1 MICLLRFLLTAAW
14 ASSGSASACFGLTFV
29 SFSDFSVSGQSAC
42 MCGRGREKKKS
53 VSGVV
58 LASFACRGRLLDS
71 WSPGRSVSH
80 P

>member
-1 MICLLRFLLTAAW
+1 MICLLRLGRAPALLRLVLDRLLSRFLTSWCTVSPRACAAE
-14 ASSGSASACFGLTFV
+14 G
-29 SFSDFSVSGQSAC
+29 
-42 MCGRGREKKKS
+42 EKKKS